1 MSRLDGDKDEQ
12 SSLIR
17 RIIEITEE
25 NFSDPDLSISS
36 IAQELSYNPK
46 YLSHI
51 FKKQMVMG
59 YSEYLRNYR
68 INYAVSL
75 FNYGIDSVKNIA
87 FLSGFSD
94 PLYFSNV
101 FKKVMGIS
109 PKDYKAKKL

>member
-1 MSRLDGDKDEQ
+1 
-12 SSLIR
+12 
-17 RIIEITEE
+17 
-25 NFSDPDLSISS
+25 
-36 IAQELSYNPK
+36 
-46 YLSHI
+46 
-51 FKKQMVMG
+51 MVMS

-75 FNYGIDSVKNIA
+75 LNHGIDSVKNIA

-109 PKDYKAKKL
+109 PKDYKARNNN